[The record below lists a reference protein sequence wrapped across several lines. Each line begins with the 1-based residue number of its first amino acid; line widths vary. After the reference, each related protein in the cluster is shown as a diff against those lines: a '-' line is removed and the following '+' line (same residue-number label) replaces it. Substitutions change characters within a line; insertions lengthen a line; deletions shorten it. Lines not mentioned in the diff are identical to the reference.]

1 MTRQSKFVAQLRIAL
16 GEPSIYR
23 VSRPSLSKS
32 PIDGFVVGLSDR
44 WVLIARTLDG
54 GHSDGLIALRV
65 RDVSKVTKDTSF
77 ETRFALTQSWRSTEE
92 IESIDL
98 TNVETVIGTMGNL
111 SRIIAIEEEKVAPG
125 SIAIGRYEGK
135 HRKEF
140 GLLFLGTDATWDVES
155 TAYRSKG
162 VTTVSIDGFYLV
174 ALASVAGDPPENVR

>member
-1 MTRQSKFVAQLRIAL
+1 MSTQSKIARQLQTAL
-16 GEPSIYR
+16 GETSIYR
-23 VSRPSLSKS
+23 VSRRSLSKVQ
-32 PIDGFVVGLSDR
+32 IDGFVVGLSDR
-44 WVLIARTLDG
+44 WLLIARTLDG
-54 GHSDGLIALRV
+54 GYSDGLIALRV

-155 TAYRSKG
+155 TAYRFKG
-162 VTTVSIDGFYLV
+162 VTTVTIDGLYLM
-174 ALASVAGDPPENVR
+174 ALAAVAGDPPEDER